1 MKTKLLKKVRKR
13 FVIQEITIKGKDTKY
28 RVLDNKNKYVCYEFN
43 NLDDSYDMLKWL
55 ISHNYTDIIRKPNIK
70 KIWYNGKRI

>member
-55 ISHNYTDIIRKPNIK
+55 ISSDIVIQKALKSIL
-70 KIWYNGKRI
+70 